1 MLDYT
6 VLSRKH
12 VIADTVPG
20 NLNASLQTRQNV
32 SDKSCRIMGVY
43 ENTLREVFRTYSWV
57 RGGGLPNPPHA
68 VRHMREVV
76 PIGYGA
82 IAPAVTAKPGEERTA
97 RSTGRPQDGR
107 SDHPRPRRRSGYLMT
122 HPYGR
127 V

>member
-68 VRHMREVV
+68 VRHMRGVV

-82 IAPAVTAKPGEERTA
+82 IEPPLTAKPGEERTPRTTGPPQA
-97 RSTGRPQDGR
+97 GRP
-107 SDHPRPRRRSGYLMT
+107 
-122 HPYGR
+122 
-127 V
+127 